1 MHPNLGTIGGRDQ
14 CSWNINLIVQFM
26 VIAGEKFNYNPTRV
40 LSKEAAEIDDI
51 SVVRENDH
59 LYIIDDCQ
67 LQSLPHGQFPLP
79 SSCAANDNIAQSIIL
94 TLNYLLGKLYYPSR
108 NTILEKKG
116 HVPMGRFPR
125 QRM

>member
-1 MHPNLGTIGGRDQ
+1 MHPNLGTIGGRDR

-26 VIAGEKFNYNPTRV
+26 VIAGEKFNYSPTRV

-51 SVVRENDH
+51 STVRENDH

-79 SSCAANDNIAQSIIL
+79 SSCAANDNVAQSIIL
-94 TLNYLLGKLYYPSR
+94 ALYYLLGKLSNSSR
-108 NTILEKKG
+108 NTILGKKG

>member
-1 MHPNLGTIGGRDQ
+1 MHPNLGTIGGRDR

-26 VIAGEKFNYNPTRV
+26 VIAGEKFNYSPTRV

-79 SSCAANDNIAQSIIL
+79 SSIL
-94 TLNYLLGKLYYPSR
+94 ALNYLLGQLYYPSR

>member
-94 TLNYLLGKLYYPSR
+94 TLNYLLGKL
-108 NTILEKKG
+108 
-116 HVPMGRFPR
+116 
-125 QRM
+125 